1 MFQVRIHGRGG
12 QGVVTTSEILALAW
26 FLEGRHAQAFPS
38 FGSERT
44 GAPVASFV
52 RMSPT
57 PVRTRQPVIV
67 PDALVVQD
75 ATLLHQPDVLAG
87 LRRDGWVVVNSV
99 RTPAQL
105 GLTSDRT
112 GTHEDH
118 VVTVPASEIATRHVG
133 RYVPGPALL
142 GALAGLT
149 GVVSLEALVAAVR
162 ERLAGPVGQANAAA
176 TTEAYALA
184 RGLAA
189 APEGVRRAT
198 AG

>member
-57 PVRTRQPVIV
+57 PVRTRQPVFV
-67 PDALVVQD
+67 PDALVIQD
-75 ATLLHQPDVLAG
+75 ATLLHQPDVLNG
-87 LRRDGWVVVNSV
+87 LRRDGWIVVNSV
-99 RTPAQL
+99 RSRSQL
-105 GLTSDRT
+105 GLTSERC
-112 GTHEDH
+112 GTHPDR

-133 RYVPGPALL
+133 RNVPGPALL

-149 GVVSLEALVAAVR
+149 GVVGLEALVAAVR
-162 ERLAGPVGQANAAA
+162 ERLPGPVGSANAGAA
-176 TTEAYALA
+176 TEAFALVA
-184 RGLAA
+184 AHPA
-189 APEGVRRAT
+189 APERPVRAT